1 MYGKVICLAGELGA
15 GKTSYIKKFAAK
27 AKTKK
32 TVCYLRISDDWNDG
46 KVLTFTNF
54 VEFIKYANTQTN
66 TLFIIDEAFTCLP
79 KKLNIKMNKPNDIN
93 NLLADFLVN
102 CRKLNNF
109 IFIIYHSLSQ
119 IPTEWLIPYLD
130 YLVRFKTNDLM
141 QYQVSRF
148 KSFDTIVK
156 SLLLDDTPQ
165 KYKYITLKL
174 RK

>member
-1 MYGKVICLAGELGA
+1 MHGKVICLAGEMGS
-15 GKTSYIKKFAAK
+15 GKTSYIKKLSK
-27 AKTKK
+27 KVKTK
-32 TVCYLRISDDWNDG
+32 TICCYLRITDDWNDG
-46 KVLTFTNF
+46 NVLKFTNF

-130 YLVRFKTNDLM
+130 YLVRFKTNDLLN
-141 QYQVSRF
+141 YQSQRF
-148 KSFDTIVK
+148 KSFPNIVQNLEQFPTIEK
-156 SLLLDDTPQ
+156 FKP
-165 KYKYITLKL
+165 KIIKL
-174 RK
+174 RA

>member
-1 MYGKVICLAGELGA
+1 MNGKVIGIVGEMGS
-15 GKTSYIKKFAAK
+15 GKTSYIKNFAK
-27 AKTKK
+27 KLKTKNI
-32 TVCYLRISDDWNDG
+32 VCYLRISDDWKDESV
-46 KVLTFTNF
+46 KTFTNF

-119 IPTEWLIPYLD
+119 IPTEWLIPYLN

-141 QYQVSRF
+141 QFQINRF
-148 KSFDTIVK
+148 KSFANIVDNLIRFKTIE
-156 SLLLDDTPQ
+156 
-165 KYKYITLKL
+165 KYKPIILKL
-174 RK
+174 R